1 MTLQDLRGYAPQ
13 HPSLYRL
20 GPDGRSL
27 EFLYAQCPACGK
39 LSFPAMVPGCA
50 HCGEPLQGTAPVAHA
65 GGGTL
70 LEFVTLHVPLLPG
83 MDTPRIAADIR
94 IAEGV
99 IEEGVVAVPDE
110 SALHVGMALKAVA
123 VPLPAGEVFACRFV
137 PADGGAAA

>member
-1 MTLQDLRGYAPQ
+1 MTTDLRGYAPQ
-13 HPSLYRL
+13 HPQLYRL
-20 GPDGRSL
+20 AADGRSL
-27 EFLYAQCPACGK
+27 EFFYAPCPACGQ

-50 HCGEPLQGTAPVAHA
+50 HCGASLQDTQPVAHA

-110 SALHVGMALKAVA
+110 SALRVGMALQAIA
-123 VPLPAGEVFACRFV
+123 VPLPAGEVFTCRFV
-137 PADGGAAA
+137 PADAGAAA